1 LTARCGRWLV
11 SPSVPYP
18 DTWPERSA
26 NMTTPEDFRR
36 RQRIEGTILLILGLW
51 VAYWTYDN
59 SQRDQEIIAC
69 LETKVNELSVAAGA
83 RADIVE
89 RETSANKKVL
99 LSVPQVKTE
108 KAFSKLLH
116 DYKVTIENIQED
128 RRENPMPPYPKGTC
142 D

>member
-1 LTARCGRWLV
+1 
-11 SPSVPYP
+11 
-18 DTWPERSA
+18 
-26 NMTTPEDFRR
+26 MTTPEDFRR